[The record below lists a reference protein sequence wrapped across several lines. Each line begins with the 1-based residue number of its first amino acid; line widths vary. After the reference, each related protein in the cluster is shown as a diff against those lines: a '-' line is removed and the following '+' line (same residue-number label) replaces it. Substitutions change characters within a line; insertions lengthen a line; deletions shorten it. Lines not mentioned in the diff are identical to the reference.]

1 METIVGI
8 KGKDFVM
15 LAADSTHPHSIMVL
29 KDGKYL
35 CLIFLRVINSTMT
48 CKKNNFIYT
57 LLILLFLLRCKQNSQ
72 NIRFI
77 NDCCNWR
84 CW

>member
-29 KDGKYL
+29 KDGNNL
-35 CLIFLRVINSTMT
+35 CFTFLRVINSTMT
-48 CKKNNFIYT
+48 CKINNFI
-57 LLILLFLLRCKQNSQ
+57 
-72 NIRFI
+72 
-77 NDCCNWR
+77 NDTFSLKMPTKFTR
-84 CW
+84 YPTH

>member
-29 KDGKYL
+29 KDGKKN
-35 CLIFLRVINSTMT
+35 CFTFLRVINSAMT
-48 CKKNNFIYT
+48 CKINNFDN
-57 LLILLFLLRCKQNSQ
+57 NSFSLKMLTKFTKYP
-72 NIRFI
+72 IH
-77 NDCCNWR
+77 
-84 CW
+84 